1 MTPFKVWLL
10 NNDIVEKII
19 IFNGDN
25 VEDFG
30 IFSDEELDLVDS
42 DNTIV
47 SRSMIHSDD
56 SICEVKHK
64 IMKEIE
70 CEYGDIYLFCYKKR
84 KINLNQ
90 LMSSFTT
97 RESLEQFMKNID
109 LDGININETFSL
121 GDDEERTLSLKTSL
135 GMHTDDLLFS
145 PNPFHAAKKDV
156 DATSMTVNDGLLLG
170 DEIECNNIYVC
181 LAKDVIRQEETTK
194 SVYFPHLGSVM
205 PHKDTETID
214 EMYRV
219 YYNRNREIVSTN
231 GIQSFTLEIETHHPR
246 SLNIVF
252 RNLHS
257 DAEFP
262 FIQYNRGFHT
272 DNIYRLYGLSITKN
286 GKRIPLLTKEKIVEL
301 ANTTTAGQLAI
312 YSHVYNLVIIIDTV
326 GKVRVR
332 GEFKEL
338 KAVSEIETMLK
349 IVLNPLFA
357 KYCNYQFHSFDG
369 HKMRMNYQYSTTQ
382 SKPVILNNKYVE
394 AIFGKDYRYNRVNNY
409 AKMDKFHTFLYDI
422 YVEHGVRELVTRH
435 KFNKEDAEQLT
446 REFATKNAGAKSTIM
461 SIGNNLMVRVYGL
474 DNVDYV
480 RRLNIY
486 LDAFVLGRGDKNSA
500 KMRYL
505 ETTAIDDYEI
515 DDRDDSECIG
525 FSDDEAAAEVSTE
538 VSNEV
543 SAEVSAEVSSEVSAN
558 EVRNIWLEN
567 NFFTLYRSLVHTLL
581 ESIENQERVV
591 KTTDKDSL
599 AKAIQEIAEP
609 VAIFSKISKSVLE
622 SLSNDNIN
630 ASALVQNDKQMLF
643 PRRNLI
649 TREDNCEIY
658 SHKMAEE
665 IMLMKRQVETR
676 ELVVNDNEFII
687 LESLLKSRD
696 YFVDMVPSE
705 NNECMRIV
713 PSYNGWAFFANAKR
727 LEFNATPECS
737 FGPLVYILH
746 DVKKTL
752 YKLSTIK
759 KMLWKAYCVYFEI
772 NKPKMVSMMN
782 LKNANFEI
790 EELMMSESYYMTPL
804 DMLVFAETY
813 QLPVIMFSSV
823 DRSWSVLGGKPSDQF
838 FFYDSV
844 PGFQGWPNNV
854 LMNRTFELNAEFA
867 SEFED
872 KIISVRKYLA

>member
-47 SRSMIHSDD
+47 SRSMIHADD

-64 IMKEIE
+64 IMKEIQ
-70 CEYGDIYLFCYKKR
+70 CEYGEIYMFCYKKR

-90 LMSSFTT
+90 LMASFTT
-97 RESLEQFMKNID
+97 RESLEQFMKNVD

-135 GMHTDDLLFS
+135 GMHTDDFLFS
-145 PNPFHAAKKDV
+145 PNPFHATTKHV
-156 DATSMTVNDGLLLG
+156 EETSMTVNDGLLLG

-181 LAKDVIRQEETTK
+181 LAKDVIREGETTK
-194 SVYFPHLGSVM
+194 SVYFPHLDKTPVLLA
-205 PHKDTETID
+205 HKDTETID

-231 GIQSFTLEIETHHPR
+231 GIQSFTLEINTHHPR

-252 RNLHS
+252 RNLHC

-272 DNIYRLYGLSITKN
+272 DNIYRLYSLSITKN

-301 ANTTTAGQLAI
+301 SSTTTAGQIAI
-312 YSHVYNLVIIIDTV
+312 YNHVYNLVIIIDAD
-326 GKVRVR
+326 GKVTVR

-349 IVLNPLFA
+349 TVLNPLFA

-369 HKMRMNYQYSTTQ
+369 HKIRMNYQYSTAQ
-382 SKPVILNNKYVE
+382 SNPVILNNKYVE

-409 AKMDKFHTFLYDI
+409 AKMDKFNTFLYDI
-422 YVEHGVRELVTRH
+422 YVEHGVRELVVRH
-435 KFNKEDAEQLT
+435 KFNKDDAEKLT
-446 REFATKNAGAKSTIM
+446 REFATKNAGAKTTIM
-461 SIGNNLMVRVYGL
+461 SIGNNLMVRVYDL

-480 RRLNIY
+480 RRLNMY
-486 LDAFVLGRGDKNSA
+486 VDTLVLGRGDKNSV

-515 DDRDDSECIG
+515 DDHDDSECIG
-525 FSDDEAAAEVSTE
+525 FSDDDEEEHGDDHNAEAEA
-538 VSNEV
+538 
-543 SAEVSAEVSSEVSAN
+543 

-567 NFFTLYRSLVHTLL
+567 NFFTLYRSLVHALL

-591 KTTDKDSL
+591 KTTDKETL
-599 AKAIQEIAEP
+599 AKVVQEIAEP

-622 SLSNDNIN
+622 SLSNDHIN

-643 PRRNLI
+643 PKRNLI

-687 LESLLKSRD
+687 FESLLKSPE
-696 YFVDMVPSE
+696 YFIDMVPSE

-713 PSYNGWAFFANAKR
+713 PSTNGWAFFANTSR
-727 LEFNATPECS
+727 LEFMATPECS

-759 KMLWKAYCVYFEI
+759 KMLWKAYSVYFEI
-772 NKPKMVSMMN
+772 NKPKMVSMMK
-782 LKNANFEI
+782 LRNANLDI

-804 DMLVFAETY
+804 DMWVFAETY

-854 LMNRTFELNAEFA
+854 LMNRTFELNAEFV

-872 KIISVRKYLA
+872 KIISLRKYLA

>member
-47 SRSMIHSDD
+47 SQSMIHADD

-64 IMKEIE
+64 IMKEIQ
-70 CEYGDIYLFCYKKR
+70 CEYGDIYMFCYKKR

-97 RESLEQFMKNID
+97 RESLEQFMKNVD

-121 GDDEERTLSLKTSL
+121 GDDEERTLSIKTSL

-145 PNPFHAAKKDV
+145 PNPFHAATKDV
-156 DATSMTVNDGLLLG
+156 EATSMTVNDGVLLG
-170 DEIECNNIYVC
+170 DDIECNNIYVC
-181 LAKDVIRQEETTK
+181 LAKDVIEREDVIKREETTK
-194 SVYFPHLGSVM
+194 SVYFPHLGSAM

-219 YYNRNREIVSTN
+219 YYNRQRDIASTS
-231 GIQSFTLEIETHHPR
+231 GIQSFTLEIKTHHPR

-252 RNLHS
+252 RNLHC

-272 DNIYRLYGLSITKN
+272 DNIYRLYSLSITKN
-286 GKRIPLLTKEKIVEL
+286 GKRIPLLTKEKIMEL
-301 ANTTTAGQLAI
+301 SSTTTAGQIAI
-312 YSHVYNLVIIIDTV
+312 YNHVYNLVIIIDADGIVTI
-326 GKVRVR
+326 RAD
-332 GEFKEL
+332 FQDL
-338 KAVSEIETMLK
+338 KTVSEIETMLK
-349 IVLNPLFA
+349 TVLNPLFA

-369 HKMRMNYQYSTTQ
+369 HKMRMNYQYSTRQ
-382 SKPVILNNKYVE
+382 SNPVILNNKYVE
-394 AIFGKDYRYNRVNNY
+394 AIFGKDYRYCRVNNY

-422 YVEHGVRELVTRH
+422 YVEHGVRELVIRH

-446 REFATKNAGAKSTIM
+446 REFATKNAGAKTTIM

-480 RRLNIY
+480 RHLNIY
-486 LDAFVLGRGDKNSA
+486 LDTLVLGRGDKNSA

-525 FSDDEAAAEVSTE
+525 FSDDDEEDLGTE
-538 VSNEV
+538 DRGT
-543 SAEVSAEVSSEVSAN
+543 

-567 NFFTLYRSLVHTLL
+567 NFFTLYRSLVHALL
-581 ESIENQERVV
+581 ESIENQEKVV
-591 KTTDKDSL
+591 KTTDKETL
-599 AKAIQEIAEP
+599 AKVVQEIAEP

-622 SLSNDNIN
+622 SLSNDHIN

-643 PRRNLI
+643 PKRNLI

-658 SHKMAEE
+658 SHRMAEE

-676 ELVVNDNEFII
+676 DLVVNDNEFII
-687 LESLLKSRD
+687 LESLLKSPD
-696 YFVDMVPSE
+696 YFVDMVPSD

-713 PSYNGWAFFANAKR
+713 PSTNGWAFFANTSR

-782 LKNANFEI
+782 LRNANLDI

-804 DMLVFAETY
+804 DMWVFAETY

-838 FFYDSV
+838 FFYESV

-854 LMNRTFELNAEFA
+854 LINRSFELTAEFA

-872 KIISVRKYLA
+872 KIISLRKYLA

>member
-47 SRSMIHSDD
+47 SRSMIHTDD

-64 IMKEIE
+64 IMKEIQ
-70 CEYGDIYLFCYKKR
+70 CEYGEIYMFCYKKR

-90 LMSSFTT
+90 LMASFTT
-97 RESLEQFMKNID
+97 RESLEQFMKNVD

-145 PNPFHAAKKDV
+145 PNPFHAATKDV
-156 DATSMTVNDGLLLG
+156 ETTSMTVNDGLLLG

-181 LAKDVIRQEETTK
+181 LAKDVIEREGETTK
-194 SVYFPHLGSVM
+194 SVYFPHLGSAM

-272 DNIYRLYGLSITKN
+272 DNIYRLYSLSITKN

-301 ANTTTAGQLAI
+301 SSTTTAGQIAI
-312 YSHVYNLVIIIDTV
+312 YSHVYNLVIIIDAD
-326 GKVRVR
+326 GKVTVR

-349 IVLNPLFA
+349 TVLNPLFA

-369 HKMRMNYQYSTTQ
+369 HKMRMNYQYSTRQ
-382 SKPVILNNKYVE
+382 SNPVILNNKYVE

-422 YVEHGVRELVTRH
+422 YVEHGVRELVVRH
-435 KFNKEDAEQLT
+435 KFNKDDAEKLT
-446 REFATKNAGAKSTIM
+446 REFTTKNAGAKTTIM
-461 SIGNNLMVRVYGL
+461 SIGNNLMVRVYDL

-480 RRLNIY
+480 RHLNIY
-486 LDAFVLGRGDKNSA
+486 LDTLVLGRGDKNTV

-515 DDRDDSECIG
+515 DDHDDSECIG
-525 FSDDEAAAEVSTE
+525 FSDDDEEEHNDDHDAEAEA
-538 VSNEV
+538 
-543 SAEVSAEVSSEVSAN
+543 

-567 NFFTLYRSLVHTLL
+567 NFFTLYRSLVHALL

-591 KTTDKDSL
+591 KTTDKETL
-599 AKAIQEIAEP
+599 AKVVQEIAEP

-622 SLSNDNIN
+622 SLSNDHIN

-643 PRRNLI
+643 PKRNLI

-687 LESLLKSRD
+687 LESLLKSPE

-713 PSYNGWAFFANAKR
+713 PSTNGWAFFANTSR
-727 LEFNATPECS
+727 LEFMATPECS

-772 NKPKMVSMMN
+772 NKPKMVSMMK
-782 LKNANFEI
+782 LRNANLDI

-804 DMLVFAETY
+804 DMWVFAETY

-854 LMNRTFELNAEFA
+854 LMNRTFELNAEFV

-872 KIISVRKYLA
+872 KIISLRKYLA

>member
-1 MTPFKVWLL
+1 
-10 NNDIVEKII
+10 
-19 IFNGDN
+19 
-25 VEDFG
+25 
-30 IFSDEELDLVDS
+30 
-42 DNTIV
+42 
-47 SRSMIHSDD
+47 
-56 SICEVKHK
+56 
-64 IMKEIE
+64 
-70 CEYGDIYLFCYKKR
+70 
-84 KINLNQ
+84 
-90 LMSSFTT
+90 
-97 RESLEQFMKNID
+97 
-109 LDGININETFSL
+109 
-121 GDDEERTLSLKTSL
+121 
-135 GMHTDDLLFS
+135 
-145 PNPFHAAKKDV
+145 
-156 DATSMTVNDGLLLG
+156 LG

-181 LAKDVIRQEETTK
+181 LAKDVIREGETTK
-194 SVYFPHLGSVM
+194 SVYFPHLGSAM

-231 GIQSFTLEIETHHPR
+231 GVQSFTLEIETHHPR

-272 DNIYRLYGLSITKN
+272 DNIYRLYSLSITKN

-301 ANTTTAGQLAI
+301 SSTTTAGQIAI
-312 YSHVYNLVIIIDTV
+312 YNHVYNLVIIIDAD
-326 GKVRVR
+326 GKVTVR

-349 IVLNPLFA
+349 TVLNPLFA

-369 HKMRMNYQYSTTQ
+369 HKIRMNYQYSTMQ

-422 YVEHGVRELVTRH
+422 YVEHGVRELVVRH
-435 KFNKEDAEQLT
+435 KFNKDDAEKLT
-446 REFATKNAGAKSTIM
+446 REFATKNAGAKTTIM

-474 DNVDYV
+474 DNVEYV

-486 LDAFVLGRGDKNSA
+486 LDTLVLGRGDKNTV

-505 ETTAIDDYEI
+505 ETTAIDDYDI
-515 DDRDDSECIG
+515 DDHDDSECIG
-525 FSDDEAAAEVSTE
+525 FSDDDEEEDGDDHNAEAKA
-538 VSNEV
+538 
-543 SAEVSAEVSSEVSAN
+543 

-567 NFFTLYRSLVHTLL
+567 NFFTLYRSLVHALL

-591 KTTDKDSL
+591 KTTDKETL
-599 AKAIQEIAEP
+599 AKVIQEIAEP

-622 SLSNDNIN
+622 SLSNDHIN

-649 TREDNCEIY
+649 TRENNREIY

-687 LESLLKSRD
+687 LESLLKSPE

-713 PSYNGWAFFANAKR
+713 PYTNGWAFFANTSR
-727 LEFNATPECS
+727 LEFMATPECS

-759 KMLWKAYCVYFEI
+759 RMLWKAYSVYFEL

-782 LKNANFEI
+782 LRNANLDI

-804 DMLVFAETY
+804 DMWVFAETY

-823 DRSWSVLGGKPSDQF
+823 DRSWSVLGGEETDQF

-854 LMNRTFELNAEFA
+854 LMNRRFDLNAEFV
-867 SEFED
+867 SEFDD
-872 KIISVRKYLA
+872 KIISLRKYLA